1 MKAQMRAALVG
12 ALAIAIAA
20 LGPGSAALAATSAAP
35 GFTSITFDVS
45 PVNEGQLVT
54 ANGTFSFPAD
64 VFPYVTVDWGT
75 GQTSET
81 VGLAMND
88 RSFTFSHTY
97 RDDAPSGTPQDTYV
111 VTFTLEDGDG
121 LVSIVQTA
129 NLVVRNVA
137 PTVTMTASP
146 ATLMVSDSVTV
157 SGSFTDPGV
166 LDTFNLVL
174 DWGDHSP
181 TWTKTYTAS
190 AAKTFTATHPY
201 ASAGSYT
208 VTATVTDDDTGVGVA
223 QATLLVQAPNH
234 PPTDLVLTP
243 SGAFENGSATLDG
256 SFADLD
262 KSDAHTVALTWSD
275 GSASESLALAAGTTT
290 FSTSHLFTDP
300 GSFTANVTVTDSP
313 GATISGTAT
322 FAVANVAPTVGLGLS
337 ASSLVE
343 GDSVTA
349 NVTVAD
355 PGVHDTFTLTLDFGD
370 GSAQL
375 VQPVSAGSFSTSH
388 AYPSAGS
395 RTLTASVTDRSG
407 GVGTATAPL
416 LVQPRNRAPS
426 DLVISANAI
435 VEGGTATLGGAFA
448 DLDAGDT
455 HTVTVSWHDGTLDTT
470 LTLGAG
476 VTAFS
481 ATHVFNAAGSYT
493 LGATV
498 TDAAGASVAATTT
511 VTVGAKSSG
520 ELVDGLVALLKSMDL
535 EQGTQTSLLAK
546 VDNAC
551 GALRTLGN
559 EISAQNGKKLSVEQ
573 TQLLSAEMAKIS
585 VALSCPAGTFSVTK
599 ASIPTAAPRMS
610 SRH

>member
-1 MKAQMRAALVG
+1 
-12 ALAIAIAA
+12 
-20 LGPGSAALAATSAAP
+20 
-35 GFTSITFDVS
+35 
-45 PVNEGQLVT
+45 
-54 ANGTFSFPAD
+54 
-64 VFPYVTVDWGT
+64 
-75 GQTSET
+75 QTSET

-166 LDTFNLVL
+166 LDTFNVVL

-181 TWTKTYTAS
+181 TWTKAYTAS

-243 SGAFENGSATLDG
+243 SGAVEHGSA
-256 SFADLD
+256 
-262 KSDAHTVALTWSD
+262 
-275 GSASESLALAAGTTT
+275 
-290 FSTSHLFTDP
+290 
-300 GSFTANVTVTDSP
+300 
-313 GATISGTAT
+313 
-322 FAVANVAPTVGLGLS
+322 
-337 ASSLVE
+337 
-343 GDSVTA
+343 TA

-416 LVQPRNRAPS
+416 LVQPRNHAPS

-448 DLDAGDT
+448 DLDAGD
-455 HTVTVSWHDGTLDTT
+455 
-470 LTLGAG
+470 
-476 VTAFS
+476 
-481 ATHVFNAAGSYT
+481 
-493 LGATV
+493 
-498 TDAAGASVAATTT
+498 
-511 VTVGAKSSG
+511 
-520 ELVDGLVALLKSMDL
+520 
-535 EQGTQTSLLAK
+535 
-546 VDNAC
+546 
-551 GALRTLGN
+551 
-559 EISAQNGKKLSVEQ
+559 
-573 TQLLSAEMAKIS
+573 
-585 VALSCPAGTFSVTK
+585 
-599 ASIPTAAPRMS
+599 
-610 SRH
+610 

>member
-1 MKAQMRAALVG
+1 M
-12 ALAIAIAA
+12 
-20 LGPGSAALAATSAAP
+20 
-35 GFTSITFDVS
+35 
-45 PVNEGQLVT
+45 
-54 ANGTFSFPAD
+54 
-64 VFPYVTVDWGT
+64 
-75 GQTSET
+75 
-81 VGLAMND
+81 
-88 RSFTFSHTY
+88 
-97 RDDAPSGTPQDTYV
+97 
-111 VTFTLEDGDG
+111 
-121 LVSIVQTA
+121 
-129 NLVVRNVA
+129 
-137 PTVTMTASP
+137 
-146 ATLMVSDSVTV
+146 
-157 SGSFTDPGV
+157 
-166 LDTFNLVL
+166 
-174 DWGDHSP
+174 
-181 TWTKTYTAS
+181 
-190 AAKTFTATHPY
+190 
-201 ASAGSYT
+201 
-208 VTATVTDDDTGVGVA
+208 
-223 QATLLVQAPNH
+223 
-234 PPTDLVLTP
+234 
-243 SGAFENGSATLDG
+243 
-256 SFADLD
+256 
-262 KSDAHTVALTWSD
+262 
-275 GSASESLALAAGTTT
+275 
-290 FSTSHLFTDP
+290 
-300 GSFTANVTVTDSP
+300 TDSP

-388 AYPSAGS
+388 AYLSAAS

-416 LVQPRNRAPS
+416 LVQPRNHAPS

-476 VTAFS
+476 TTFS

-511 VTVGAKSSG
+511 LTVSAKSSG

-573 TQLLSAEMAKIS
+573 TQLLSAEMARIS